1 MNNMKDLPLLLLDN
15 SSMMSVL
22 NEGEFKCQNLTF
34 EEAKHL
40 LDIHNEEDILRC
52 FSNADILALND
63 VILNISIFVIC
74 APVRMQLCLNCM

>member
-1 MNNMKDLPLLLLDN
+1 MNNSKNLPLLLLDN

-40 LDIHNEEDILRC
+40 LPDNVNKAR
-52 FSNADILALND
+52 
-63 VILNISIFVIC
+63 
-74 APVRMQLCLNCM
+74 